1 MPGSEYAYE
10 AFWGDINL
18 DEVGIMCTGY
28 RVINHK
34 LYYFDQDGVCQGVCG
49 PKDGWYN
56 ANGIWYFM
64 KGGLVST
71 GMISVN
77 GANYILG
84 PDGKMYA
91 NTVANSNGLRY
102 VNADGVVVTTHGWL
116 LTSDGYV
123 YIQANGTVCTGVKVI
138 DGVTYYFS
146 ANGILIA

>member
-1 MPGSEYAYE
+1 MEQ
-10 AFWGDINL
+10 
-18 DEVGIMCTGY
+18 T
-28 RVINHK
+28 
-34 LYYFDQDGVCQGVCG
+34 
-49 PKDGWYN
+49 
-56 ANGIWYFM
+56 
-64 KGGLVST
+64 
-71 GMISVN
+71 IS
-77 GANYILG
+77 Y
-84 PDGKMYA
+84 GKMYA

>member
-1 MPGSEYAYE
+1 
-10 AFWGDINL
+10 
-18 DEVGIMCTGY
+18 
-28 RVINHK
+28 
-34 LYYFDQDGVCQGVCG
+34 
-49 PKDGWYN
+49 
-56 ANGIWYFM
+56 M

-102 VNADGVVVTTHGWL
+102 VSADGVVVTTHGWL

-123 YIQANGTVCTGVKVI
+123 SGLSVAKPVN
-138 DGVTYYFS
+138 TYLP
-146 ANGILIA
+146 A